1 MSRNTASRDLT
12 RGSIRGHL
20 VRLTWPMTFG
30 ILALISTSV
39 VDTYFVASLGTD
51 ALSAL
56 SFSFPVFMTITGL
69 SVGLG
74 AGATSVVSRSIG
86 KGDQQQISRRCTDAL
101 LLSFTLV
108 TALVVLGALYVRPL
122 FAALGA
128 SGQVLELVVEYVRVL
143 FFGLPFLV
151 IPIVGNSMI
160 RAAGDAR
167 VPGIIMTS
175 TALLNVALDPILIF
189 GLLGAPRLEMEG
201 AALATVISNA
211 VGMLMAL
218 WVLHH
223 REKMIAWNIPKFHE
237 VIESFKKI
245 LHVGIPASAANMI
258 NPIGIG
264 ALTAMLASYG
274 KETVAAFG
282 VATRIE
288 SIAAVGLFA
297 LSASIGPVIGQNWGA
312 GRRRRVRLTLTRSFQ
327 ACVIYGLICAAL
339 LALTATTL
347 PALFT
352 DNPQIIKLARNYL
365 WIVPVTLLGY
375 GINIAAAAALN
386 AAGWPMVSALLTF
399 ARMFAI
405 SIPGAL
411 LLGPWLG
418 ANGIFAALALANMM
432 AAVFS
437 AMAAYWVIDR
447 HAPSQPEAP
456 TQGQP
461 AVLPEVP
468 GAAGGGATP

>member
-1 MSRNTASRDLT
+1 M
-12 RGSIRGHL
+12 
-20 VRLTWPMTFG
+20 RLTWPMTFG

-56 SFSFPVFMTITGL
+56 SFSFPVFMIITGL

-108 TALVVLGALYVRPL
+108 SALVILGAVYVRPL

-128 SGQVLELVVEYVRVL
+128 SGQVLDLVVEYVKVL
-143 FFGLPFLV
+143 FYGLPFLV

-167 VPGIIMTS
+167 VPGIIMIS
-175 TALLNVALDPILIF
+175 SAALNIVLDPILIF
-189 GLLGAPRLEMEG
+189 GWLGAPRLEMEG

-211 VGMLMAL
+211 IGMAMAL

-237 VIESFKKI
+237 VTESFKKI

-258 NPIGIG
+258 NPIGIA

-274 KETVAAFG
+274 NEAVAAFG

-297 LSASIGPVIGQNWGA
+297 LSASIGPIIGQNWGA
-312 GRRRRVRLTLTRSFQ
+312 GKRGRVRLTLTRSFQ
-327 ACVIYGLICAAL
+327 FCVIYGLACAAL
-339 LALTATTL
+339 LALVSSSL
-347 PALFT
+347 PALFS
-352 DNPQIIKLARNYL
+352 DNPEIIKLARNYL

-375 GINIAAAAALN
+375 GINIAAAGALN
-386 AAGWPMVSALLTF
+386 AAGWPLVSAGLTCL
-399 ARMFAI
+399 RMFVV
-405 SIPGAL
+405 SLPMAL
-411 LLGPWLG
+411 LLGPKFG
-418 ANGIFAALALANMM
+418 ANGIFIALAIANV
-432 AAVFS
+432 AAAAFS
-437 AMAAYWVIDR
+437 AIAAYAVVDR
-447 HAPSQPEAP
+447 HAPTKPEAHTQPMP
-456 TQGQP
+456 TVTDSAANPTSG
-461 AVLPEVP
+461 VP
-468 GAAGGGATP
+468 

>member
-1 MSRNTASRDLT
+1 MSQENARRDLT
-12 RGSIRGHL
+12 KGSVRGHL
-20 VRLTWPMTFG
+20 MRLTWPMTFG

-108 TALVVLGALYVRPL
+108 TTLVILGAIYVRPL

-128 SGQVLELVVEYVRVL
+128 SGEVLDLVVEYVKVL
-143 FFGLPFLV
+143 FYGLPFLV
-151 IPIVGNSMI
+151 IPIVGNSII
-160 RAAGDAR
+160 RAAGDAKI
-167 VPGIIMTS
+167 PGIIMTS
-175 TALLNVALDPILIF
+175 TAVLNIILDPILIF
-189 GLLGAPRLEMEG
+189 GWLGAPRLEMEG

-211 VGMLMAL
+211 IGMAMAL

-223 REKMIAWNIPKFHE
+223 REKMIAWNIPKFQE
-237 VIESFKKI
+237 VKESFKKI

-274 KETVAAFG
+274 KEAVAAFG

-297 LSASIGPVIGQNWGA
+297 LSASIGPIIGQNWGA
-312 GRRRRVRLTLTRSFQ
+312 GKRRRVRLSLTRSFQ
-327 ACVIYGLICAAL
+327 FCVVYGLACAAI
-339 LALTATTL
+339 LALVASSL
-347 PALFT
+347 PALFS
-352 DNPQIIKLARNYL
+352 DNPEIIRLARNYL

-375 GINIAAAAALN
+375 GINIAAAGALN
-386 AAGWPMVSALLTF
+386 AAGWPMVSAGLTF
-399 ARMFAI
+399 LRMFVVSLPIAF
-405 SIPGAL
+405 
-411 LLGPWLG
+411 LLGPKLG
-418 ANGIFAALALANMM
+418 ANGIFAALAIANV
-432 AAVFS
+432 AAALFS
-437 AMAAYWVIDR
+437 AIAAYKVVNR
-447 HAPSQPEAP
+447 HAPSQPEAH
-456 TQGQP
+456 TQPQP
-461 AVLPEVP
+461 AVTESTN
-468 GAAGGGATP
+468 TPSGLS